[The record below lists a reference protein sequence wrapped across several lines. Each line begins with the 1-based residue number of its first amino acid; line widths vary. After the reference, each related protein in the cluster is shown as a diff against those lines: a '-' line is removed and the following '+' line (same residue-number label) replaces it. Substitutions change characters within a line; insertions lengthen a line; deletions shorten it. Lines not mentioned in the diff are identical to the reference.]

1 MNSELSSNPRNTQ
14 ELSFNAGP
22 QRERVLIV
30 DDSTTVRKA
39 VSKLLISN
47 YDCYEAQNFSE
58 AFEHLKKRQIE
69 LVITDVI
76 MPGLSGVE
84 LLCKIVESY
93 PQTAVIVLSGVDRP
107 QRALEAVRLGAF
119 DYLIKPCDDDVLLST
134 VSRALERRNLI
145 VNANKYKAAL
155 EARNE
160 ELVRGKAQL
169 ERLQAQIVQNE
180 KMASIGQLAAGI
192 AHEINNPVAFV
203 SGNLDFLGD
212 SIRSLLK
219 LVDAYEWADSE
230 SAGTAAVELKKRI
243 GFGQMV
249 ADLNEAIADCQVGVE
264 RVRDIVQNLRTF
276 SRLDEAE
283 FKKTDLHE
291 GLDSTIRLLSRYFSG
306 GKIALKREYG
316 EIPQIDSFPAQLNQV
331 WMNLLVNAAQSIGA
345 RSGEVG
351 IKTTNEAGTVV
362 VSITDT
368 GVGIGRNDLNR
379 IFDPFFTTKP
389 VGEGSGLGLSIAFG
403 IVEHHGGRIEVESQI
418 GHGSTFNVFLPLVS
432 QTTIP
437 VPADRENPTIERS
450 SYAVQNSFR

>member
-437 VPADRENPTIERS
+437 VPADRENSTIERS